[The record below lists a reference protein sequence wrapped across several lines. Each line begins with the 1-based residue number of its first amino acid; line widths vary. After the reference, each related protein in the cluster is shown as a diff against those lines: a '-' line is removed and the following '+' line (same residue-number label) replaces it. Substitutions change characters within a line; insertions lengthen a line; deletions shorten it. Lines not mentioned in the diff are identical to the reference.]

1 MVAEVRAGSRRRIAA
16 TVATAAQALA
26 ETETSPLHASVY
38 EDLRQ
43 RLITGKIA
51 PGVTI
56 STRGLAQQLGVSQM
70 PVRDALSRL
79 AAEGAVEIRSKRKIM
94 VPRMTT
100 ERLDEIMRCRMLLE
114 PEAAVQALPY
124 IDASVVRQLKAAD
137 AAVNAALETG
147 DVNDYME
154 NNFRFHFLIYRA
166 GGRSVILPRLIET
179 LWLQFG
185 PLMRVVYGRVGTV
198 ALVDQHALAMEAIAR
213 RDADGLRAAV
223 QADIADGVN
232 LVAADAQGGALDD

>member
-1 MVAEVRAGSRRRIAA
+1 MALESAARMRRRAA
-16 TVATAAQALA
+16 AAPQIGEA
-26 ETETSPLHASVY
+26 EDSPLHASVY

-43 RLITGKIA
+43 RMITGKIA
-51 PGVTI
+51 PGLTI

-94 VPRMTT
+94 VPRMTLD
-100 ERLDEIMRCRMLLE
+100 RLDEIMRCRLLLE
-114 PEAAVQALPY
+114 PEAAVQALPH
-124 IDASVVRQLKAAD
+124 IDSHVVRQLKAAD
-137 AAVNAALETG
+137 AGVNAALDSG
-147 DVNDYME
+147 NVNDYME

-166 GGRSVILPRLIET
+166 GGRNPILSRLIET

-198 ALVDQHALAMEAIAR
+198 NLIDQHALALEAIAR
-213 RDADGLRAAV
+213 RDAAQMRAV
-223 QADIADGVN
+223 IQADIMDGIN
-232 LVAADAQGGALDD
+232 LVADSQGMRPEE